1 MKKSYLII
9 CNFQIKYFRFVT
21 MDFERQN
28 PLMYKFKGSFNIV
41 NENKELPKEPL
52 NYENFLERGC
62 SL

>member
-1 MKKSYLII
+1 
-9 CNFQIKYFRFVT
+9 

-41 NENKELPKEPL
+41 NDNKELPREPL
-52 NYENFLERGC
+52 NYENFIERGC